1 MDKAVKTFFADKD
14 KVNIDLGLAL
24 RFLRVRKQLDSD
36 SMELINDALEE
47 FENAVSYK
55 ASYRCF
61 DIKVEDN
68 KVYFEDYMTLES
80 EKLAKNLKGCSCAFV
95 FVATTSISVDRIISK
110 HMNLRVSR
118 AVILDAIGSA
128 AVESFADL
136 VCKTIQDENGINFR
150 PRFSPGYGDLSLSCQ
165 GCVLGACDA
174 SRKIGVT
181 LSNNNLMIPKK
192 TVSAIAGVR
201 SKDEVCEKA
210 SRCELCDNENCLYRE

>member
-14 KVNIDLGLAL
+14 KVNIDKGLAL
-24 RFLRVRKQLDSD
+24 RFLRVRKSLDED
-36 SMELINDALEE
+36 CMALINDALEE
-47 FENAVSYK
+47 FENSVSYK
-55 ASYRCF
+55 ASYRYF

-80 EKLAKNLKGCSCAFV
+80 EKLAKNLNGCSSAFV
-95 FVATTSISVDRIISK
+95 LVATTSIGVDRVISK

-128 AVESFADL
+128 AIEAFCDL
-136 VCKTIQDENGINFR
+136 LCKTIQDENGVNFR
-150 PRFSPGYGDLSLSCQ
+150 PRFSPGYSDLSLSCQ
-165 GCVLGACDA
+165 GAVLGACDA

-181 LSNNNLMIPKK
+181 LSSNNLMIPKK

-201 SKDEVCEKA
+201 PKDEVCEKA
-210 SRCELCDNENCLYRE
+210 TRCEICDNTNCLYRE